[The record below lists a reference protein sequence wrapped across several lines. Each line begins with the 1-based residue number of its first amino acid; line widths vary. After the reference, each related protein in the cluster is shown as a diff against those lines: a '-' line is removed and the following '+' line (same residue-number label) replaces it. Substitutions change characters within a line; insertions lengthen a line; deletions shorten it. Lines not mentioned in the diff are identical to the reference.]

1 MPIKSSVLIRTLSD
15 HAIGSIRE
23 QLAADVERL
32 EAYHGK
38 IDGFIADH
46 NRDEP
51 PPECERKPLRWSNS
65 CGPVY
70 ALIRD
75 SDNACLS
82 THNSQGNAEAHA
94 AGHEYPTSIVRVMEP
109 EGNECPTERIAPE
122 GCEWGIMRT
131 YTNHIE
137 WCSRAHQFYATN
149 NVLTDSLRFPSKA
162 EAAAYINKNGIA
174 NCQPWPIP
182 PKGGAE

>member
-1 MPIKSSVLIRTLSD
+1 MPIKSSVLLRTLSD

-38 IDGFIADH
+38 IDGFIADN

-51 PPECERKPLRWSNS
+51 PKECERKPLKWNS
-65 CGPVY
+65 GELVC

-75 SDNACLS
+75 SDNVCLS
-82 THNSQGNAEAHA
+82 THSSLKNAETHA
-94 AGHEYPTSIVRVMEP
+94 ARYDYPISIVRVMDP
-109 EGNECPTERIAPE
+109 TGNECPTERIAPE
-122 GCEWGIMRT
+122 GCEWGIMRIDT
-131 YTNHIE
+131 DGWMRWLCETSGWVY
-137 WCSRAHQFYATN
+137 CAT
-149 NVLTDSLRFPSKA
+149 SESILRFPSDD
-162 EAAAYINKNGIA
+162 EAAAYISTNEMIDY
-174 NCQPWPIP
+174 QPWPIP

>member
-32 EAYHGK
+32 EAYGEK
-38 IDGFIADH
+38 IDGFISSN

-51 PPECERKPLRWSNS
+51 PKECERKPLKYYQDE
-65 CGPVY
+65 GLFVVV
-70 ALIRD
+70 RD
-75 SDNACLS
+75 SDNTGMTVLR
-82 THNSQGNAEAHA
+82 TEKEAF
-94 AGHEYPTSIVRVMEP
+94 EVSKRYNFPCSIVRVMEP
-109 EGNECPTERIAPE
+109 TGNECPTERIVPE

-137 WCSRAHQFYATN
+137 WCSRAHQFYASSHI
-149 NVLTDSLRFPSKA
+149 LTDSLRFPSQN
-162 EAAAYINKNGIA
+162 AAGDYIAANGIA

>member
-32 EAYHGK
+32 EGYHGK

-51 PPECERKPLRWSNS
+51 PKECERKPLKWNNGELV
-65 CGPVY
+65 C

-75 SDNACLS
+75 SDNVCIS
-82 THNSQGNAEAHA
+82 THTSLKNAETHA
-94 AGHEYPTSIVRVMEP
+94 ASYKFPTSIVRVMEP
-109 EGNECPTERIAPE
+109 VGNECPTERIAPE
-122 GCEWGIMRT
+122 GCEWGIVDLHGDKISWCDF
-131 YTNHIE
+131 NHRFFA
-137 WCSRAHQFYATN
+137 STA
-149 NVLTDSLRFPSKA
+149 VLSHSLRFTSSLA
-162 EAAAYINKNGIA
+162 AAAYIGKHDLE